1 LNLQDIFPSLIEDD
15 LVSCVILGAGVG
27 AGPVIVS
34 IAVGTRT
41 AFLEV
46 GSRVDCPSPRV
57 AVTRTVVLAS
67 TAIFVRPELITGTPA
82 SHRLTCRVLY
92 SEHVR
97 AVSQH
102 VPSAAGNL
110 AGVPIVLV
118 THSTQ
123 RDDLQF

>member
-1 LNLQDIFPSLIEDD
+1 LQNVFPSLIEDD

-34 IAVGTRT
+34 IAVGKRT

-46 GSRVDCPSPRV
+46 GSRVDCPCPRV
-57 AVTRTVVLAS
+57 ADTRTVVLPSA
-67 TAIFVRPELITGTPA
+67 AIFVRPELITGTPA
-82 SHRLTCRVLY
+82 SHRLTCGVLN

-97 AVSQH
+97 AVSEH
-102 VPSAAGNL
+102 VRSAAGSL
-110 AGVPIVLV
+110 AGVPIVLL

-123 RDDLQF
+123 RDDLQV